1 MAKISNNT
9 SVREEASGGAPS
21 VSADEVVSGGF
32 RQESSGSGSGSGG
45 GSQFVFGRGEAPDSV
60 DEVTTPAPETH
71 EIPAAS
77 STAKSVQSDRSSV
90 NSGVVESNSEKQAQ
104 PQDSQRST
112 LQSGAIQTEHVATG
126 AGADTDTQDS
136 ASVLA
141 NLDLDSSGLTFASR
155 SVAVDPSLNQGP
167 DYSKKVKQRRAEGVP
182 SGDKVD
188 TKVAQRSR
196 ENLDRI
202 AQAAVGN
209 TDTTTR
215 DDILKGGNDAV
226 VKPKIG
232 NVAKGAVNA
241 ASSVLYNM
249 RTAHQERKVRKRE
262 TKQAVGAKLTP
273 GNFYGK
279 TTGYKT
285 IPLGYVGLGRAYL
298 EEALRY
304 PDSRIAE
311 FAMENYDID
320 MTQPGAID
328 QLAQACAAD
337 PKPVAVFKSP
347 NLAPQ
352 SSARLK
358 MLIVDGDLIEM
369 HPMTYKQFNAD
380 TDGDSATIS
389 CDQGTIRRCVDS
401 VDYLIDLAGDLMID
415 PDFFPRYIA
424 PGGIK
429 PDGIEEATLEA
440 IKSVVTSDDRLARLM
455 RDAYFAADADEFS
468 NAFEVFLSE
477 AHKKNRGALL
487 KMITD
492 AYSLLQGLRSDH
504 FGYTRPTLTD
514 AELMQFMPK
523 PQSAE
528 DRRLYDF
535 TGNAIALRE
544 SLQPGRGVANFQM
557 LRAMMHDYLGEPK
570 GTNPSYRFT
579 ANMAKPFTN
588 YSDRIRIG
596 SNYVDIP
603 ADEVVKC
610 TLRFIESAK
619 MSEALTLANRAK
631 LASELIKDLVRKEVG
646 SLPDGGSDNL
656 AWLNKFFVA
665 YQKIAPVV
673 NAANINVSVDYTSI
687 KSKGKTPQIT
697 WRAND
702 IARALRDIYGD
713 EITIAALLG
722 HDGLMDKD
730 PFGEGRANPRTAWRH
745 KGKQV
750 VRKSYGS
757 WTLNRFAKENKWFF
771 TSTESENAAKK
782 SIVTKDGYFEKDAM
796 FLVVQAMA
804 AMRTST
810 ASAYHTKVF
819 KGPSSVVSKTKDVLK
834 KLSQGDTAFEIVELV
849 NATDPDVF
857 AYFGMDF
864 YQGFI
869 ESKYGKAMLSGK
881 YDLGSIRLAMTTEQR
896 MSRIHRTV
904 QKRDKA
910 LADKGKLT
918 ESQIERLY
926 DDVIAE
932 ENILAS
938 ASWVWRAVI
947 LDSRM
952 YSRNEACR
960 PFKQFKEGTAPYPSM
975 FKNWSRLENI
985 ETLEEVLLDISL
997 SLDDKEM
1004 IVADC
1009 VRVYENFHGFQPYEV
1024 AEALERNEQSNYS
1037 VLPSTSTSVMAATNE
1052 FNRMYARWKDGSNA
1066 ASRWE
1071 SFISNNPITESEI
1084 EIALQDWADHP
1095 GAYNFIS
1102 PFVLADAMCAVL
1114 DKTFHQSEKGQQHV
1128 WTNALYS
1135 ALSIQRNG
1143 GQFSGV
1149 YMTDDRAIGLQPLD
1163 KVSPYD
1169 VICVLAGK
1177 KILHAY
1183 DLEGNIVRLSKDT
1196 LLKGRTY
1203 KQFFKDNP
1211 EITTYLRPHIVVT
1224 SEGGS
1229 AYLAGFS
1236 PHSKF
1241 FETYPTDIAGWWISE
1256 YMSDFMDDPSFAA
1269 LVALIT
1275 KTDGI
1280 TAAAQ
1285 RALYYINIIS
1295 LFVNLVAWAGGSAN
1309 VDDFCLTVL
1318 EKLNIITDRKD
1329 LTEEDSSSDEE
1340 MPKWLVLG
1348 RYGVDVGPAI
1358 EMYGTIKDRLGV
1370 WYPKLKNIPYHK
1382 LIEKEERSLK
1392 VETDLPSCYAYNDVR
1407 QELTGSKTEVSTG
1420 VNGIE
1425 TWNCAAPITSL
1436 DLEDSYADLGSI
1448 DDEAALAMLGSC
1460 MTSLGKTFAEFTPED
1475 IALLNSNEEIVV
1487 EVPAGLQSPDK
1498 SLNDASMVKQVPA
1511 VYSYLLVSRDQDAE
1525 ALNLKAKKSGDDG
1538 MFSVTKYSKYLTQ
1551 AELEG
1556 LEIPSSDY
1564 EVILGELQSLFDPEH
1579 PEESMFSIKLSL
1591 AKRLETINK
1600 LCKHEFVTLA
1610 DCMNIANL
1618 MIGVGE
1624 DGKLTLRSISMLATA
1639 IRNNLDYDLIDSG
1652 GREDIR
1658 VAALNAISK
1667 SGRVLF
1673 DLPDHLGFRE
1683 TGTWN
1688 SVTTLE
1694 RPRSSSV
1701 ELNYN
1706 LLQTLSEQ
1714 TGLPIAD
1721 KAIHK
1726 IRSDKEKDL
1735 DRIYSEYKMKSVLG
1749 ERGEYFIAGLEGVPP
1764 RCVGPQAVWYM
1775 DHTPTEEQRA
1785 IALAQGNT
1793 IIYTG
1798 RWLRG
1803 SSSLLFGF
1811 MGEHYVLPCFEQR
1824 LVDEYEYSNTGQ
1836 FSIFRRP
1843 ADNLVTLVEDSL
1855 NEYGLGDAGM
1865 QVFTALTDRLSVHWK
1880 DDTPVSL
1887 ARAFASTF
1895 QAFPDATFD
1904 YHLATEEEL
1913 QAIIEK
1919 HDTVMIDPGVA
1930 PGGTGAEEHWQMI
1943 MDACDRYVDTYR
1955 DQMDEFRPGGT
1966 LYDSKPG
1973 EVVSWATCI
1982 VNRNDGSK
1990 PLRVFAPIMLF
2001 DYKGT
2006 NGVSREFVPSDF
2018 HITSAEMEVQGDT
2031 PIHSF
2036 ANFTWEYSGNIT
2048 DHGVKFFEGIAA
2060 ANKFFVNLKRA
2071 IEGPTLADGTP
2082 VDACVAP
2089 ESTVSRRVGSNRRLG
2104 TLQTLMC
2111 LARKRGYNF
2120 AEVNNSFP
2128 GDPMFTSV
2136 DGEPESIKERLKH
2149 DYLSIAEWESVGVSG
2164 TPGATAADI
2173 SFNFSSDR
2181 RLDAW
2186 LKSECLKYAQN
2197 GGNPSDLLASQFD
2210 GRFTD
2215 IWWEFECMFQTTTA
2229 YQDGLMSFLNSMDG
2243 KLCASSTEDNT
2254 EGYLFRCMP
2263 PDGGFGTHCMAME
2276 IPRRRSDGTYFTS
2289 WENAYTSWSMFN
2301 FNDFTGAHR
2310 PNVNGFSDA
2319 LDAVASH
2326 ELSGRKAADPTWRQF
2341 LRFAMSTLGEFKQP
2355 QFGMDIIDLSK
2366 QDSEDE

>member
-9 SVREEASGGAPS
+9 SVREETSGGAPS
-21 VSADEVVSGGF
+21 VSADEVASGGF
-32 RQESSGSGSGSGG
+32 RQDSSGSGSGSGG
-45 GSQFVFGRGEAPDSV
+45 GSQFVFGRGNAPDSV
-60 DEVTTPAPETH
+60 NEVATPVSETH

-77 STAKSVQSDRSSV
+77 STAKSVQGDRPSV
-90 NSGVVESNSEKQAQ
+90 NREVVENGAEKQTQ
-104 PQDSQRST
+104 PQEPQQST
-112 LQSGAIQTEHVATG
+112 LQSGATQPEHVAVG
-126 AGADTDTQDS
+126 ASADSGAKDS
-136 ASVLA
+136 ASILA
-141 NLDLDSSGLTFASR
+141 NLDLDNTGLGFASR
-155 SVAVDPSLNQGP
+155 SVSVDPSLNQGP
-167 DYSKKVKQRRAEGVP
+167 DYSKKVKQRRAEGIP

-188 TKVAQRSR
+188 TKVTQRSR
-196 ENLDRI
+196 ENLDRM

-215 DDILKGGNDAV
+215 DDILKGGNNAAI
-226 VKPKIG
+226 KPKVG
-232 NVAKGAVNA
+232 NVAKGAVKA
-241 ASSVLYNM
+241 ASSALYSM

-262 TKQAVGAKLTP
+262 TKQAVGAKSTP

-279 TTGYKT
+279 TTAHKT
-285 IPLGYVGLGRAYL
+285 IPLGYVGLGRAYV

-304 PDSRIAE
+304 PDNRIAE
-311 FAMENYDID
+311 FVMENYDID

-328 QLAQACAAD
+328 QLAQACVAN

-347 NLAPQ
+347 DLAPQ
-352 SSARLK
+352 SSVKLK

-369 HPMTYKQFNAD
+369 HPMAYKQFNAD
-380 TDGDSATIS
+380 TDGDSATMS
-389 CDQGTIRRCVDS
+389 CVQNVINRCADS

-429 PDGIEEATLEA
+429 PDGLEEATLEA

-455 RDAYFAADADEFS
+455 RDAYFASNEDEFVDT
-468 NAFEVFLSE
+468 FKLFLSD
-477 AHKKNRGALL
+477 AHKKNRNGLL

-492 AYSLLQGLRSDH
+492 SYSLLQGLRNDH
-504 FGYTRPTLTD
+504 FGYARPSLTD

-523 PQSAE
+523 PRSAE

-535 TGNAIALRE
+535 TENAIALRE
-544 SLQPGRGVANFQM
+544 SFQSGRGVANFQM

-588 YSDRIRIG
+588 YSDKIRIG
-596 SNYVDIP
+596 SDYVDIP
-603 ADEVVKC
+603 TDEVVNC

-619 MSEALTLANRAK
+619 MSESLTLSNRAK
-631 LASELIKDLVRKEVG
+631 LASEFIKDLVRAEVG
-646 SLPDGGSDNL
+646 SLPDGSSDNL
-656 AWLNKFFVA
+656 AWLNRFFVA
-665 YQKIAPVV
+665 YQKIVPVV
-673 NAANINVSVDYTSI
+673 NAANINVSVDFTSI
-687 KSKGKTPQIT
+687 KSRGKTPQIT
-697 WRAND
+697 WKAND

-722 HDGLMDKD
+722 RDALMDKD
-730 PFGEGRANPRTAWRH
+730 PFGEGRANPRAAWRH

-771 TSTESENAAKK
+771 TSVESENAAKK

-819 KGPSSVVSKTKDVLK
+819 KGPNSVVSKTKDILE
-834 KLSQGDTAFEIVELV
+834 KLSRGDTSFELVELV

-869 ESKYGKAMLSGK
+869 ESKYGKAMLSNK

-896 MSRIHRTV
+896 MSRIHQAM
-904 QKRDKA
+904 QKRDKT

-952 YSRNEACR
+952 YARNEECR
-960 PFKQFKEGTAPYPSM
+960 PFKQFKEGTAPYSSM

-985 ETLEEVLLDISL
+985 ETLEEVLLDVSL
-997 SLDDKEM
+997 SLNDKEM

-1009 VRVYENFHGFQPYEV
+1009 VRIYENFHGFQPYEV

-1037 VLPSTSTSVMAATNE
+1037 VLPPTSTSVMAATNE
-1052 FNRMYARWKDGSNA
+1052 FNRMYARWKSGSNA
-1066 ASRWE
+1066 ASMWE
-1071 SFISNNPITESEI
+1071 RFIGSNHITESTI
-1084 EIALQDWADHP
+1084 ETTLRDWADHP
-1095 GAYNFIS
+1095 GAYAFVS
-1102 PFVLADAMCAVL
+1102 HFVLADAMCAIL

-1163 KVSPYD
+1163 KVSPHD

-1177 KILHAY
+1177 KVLHAY
-1183 DLEGNIVRLSKDT
+1183 DLEGNIIRLSKDT

-1203 KQFFKDNP
+1203 RQFFGDNP
-1211 EITTYLRPHIVVT
+1211 EVTTYLRKHAVVT
-1224 SEGGS
+1224 TEGGT
-1229 AYLAGFS
+1229 AYLAGVG
-1236 PHSKF
+1236 PY
-1241 FETYPTDIAGWWISE
+1241 FETSETSAGWFGE
-1256 YMSDFMDDPSFAA
+1256 YASDFMDDPSFAA

-1280 TAAAQ
+1280 TAASQ
-1285 RALYYINIIS
+1285 RVFYGENIMR
-1295 LFVNLVAWAGGSAN
+1295 LFVNLLIWAKKAIN
-1309 VDDFCLTVL
+1309 ADDFCLTAL

-1329 LTEEDSSSDEE
+1329 LAEEDSSSDEK

-1348 RYGVDVGPAI
+1348 NYGVDVGPAI
-1358 EMYGTIKDRLGV
+1358 DMYSTIRDRLSV
-1370 WYPKLKNIPYHK
+1370 WYPKLKDIPHNK
-1382 LIEKEERSLK
+1382 WMEKIKEGLK
-1392 VETDLPSCYAYNDVR
+1392 VETDLSSCYAYNDVR

-1448 DDEAALAMLGSC
+1448 DNEAALATFGSC

-1475 IALLNSNEEIVV
+1475 TALLDNGEEIVV
-1487 EVPAGLQSPDK
+1487 EVPAGFQSPDK
-1498 SLNDASMVKQVPA
+1498 SLNDASEVRQVPA
-1511 VYSYLLVSRDQDAE
+1511 VYSYLLISRDQDAE

-1551 AELEG
+1551 AELED

-1564 EVILGELQSLFDPEH
+1564 EIILGELQNLFDSEH
-1579 PEESMFSIKLSL
+1579 PEESIFSVRLSL
-1591 AKRLETINK
+1591 ARRLEAINK

-1624 DGKLTLRSISMLATA
+1624 DGRLILRSISMLATA
-1639 IRNNLDYDLIDSG
+1639 IRNNLNYDLIDSG
-1652 GREDIR
+1652 SREDVRI
-1658 VAALNAISK
+1658 AALDAVSK
-1667 SGRVLF
+1667 SGRVLY

-1688 SVTTLE
+1688 GVTTLE

-1701 ELNYN
+1701 ELNFN
-1706 LLQTLSEQ
+1706 LFQILSEQ
-1714 TGLPIAD
+1714 TGLPVAD
-1721 KAIHK
+1721 KKIHK
-1726 IRSDKEKDL
+1726 IKPDKEKDL
-1735 DRIYSEYKMKSVLG
+1735 DFVL
-1749 ERGEYFIAGLEGVPP
+1749 RGMFGKDSEYFIAGLEVVPP
-1764 RCVGPQAVWYM
+1764 KCVGPQAVWYM
-1775 DHTPTEEQRA
+1775 EQTPTEEQRA

-1793 IIYTG
+1793 IVYIG

-1803 SSSLLFGF
+1803 SSSLPSSVLDGS
-1811 MGEHYVLPCFEQR
+1811 YYILPCFEQR

-1836 FSIFRRP
+1836 FSVFRRP
-1843 ADNLVTLVEDSL
+1843 VDNLVTLVEDSL
-1855 NEYGLGDAGM
+1855 NEYSLGDAGM
-1865 QVFTALTDRLSVHWK
+1865 QVFSALTDRLSVHWK

-1904 YHLATEEEL
+1904 YHLATEKEL

-1919 HDTVMIDPGVA
+1919 RDTVMIDPGVA
-1930 PGGTGAEEHWQMI
+1930 PGGTGVEEHWRMM
-1943 MDACDRYVDTYR
+1943 MDACDRYVDAYR

-1973 EVVSWATCI
+1973 EVVSWAACI

-2006 NGVSREFVPSDF
+2006 NGVSQEFVPSDF
-2018 HITSAEMEVQGDT
+2018 RITSAEMEIQGDT

-2036 ANFTWEYSGNIT
+2036 ANFAWEYAGDIT
-2048 DHGVKFFEGIAA
+2048 DHGVKFFEGMAA
-2060 ANKFFVNLKRA
+2060 ANKFFVNLRRA
-2071 IEGPTLADGTP
+2071 VEGPTLADGTP

-2120 AEVNNSFP
+2120 AEAKGSFP
-2128 GDPMFTSV
+2128 GEPMFTNV
-2136 DGEPESIKERLKH
+2136 DGEAESIKERLKH

-2164 TPGATAADI
+2164 TPSTTAADI
-2173 SFNFSSDR
+2173 TFNFSSDR
-2181 RLDAW
+2181 KLDTW
-2186 LKSECLKYAQN
+2186 LKNECLKYAQN

-2210 GRFTD
+2210 DRFTD
-2215 IWWEFECMFQTTTA
+2215 VWWEFECMFQTTTA
-2229 YQDGLMSFLNSMDG
+2229 YQDGLMGFLNSMDD

-2289 WENAYTSWSMFN
+2289 WENVYTSWSMFN

-2326 ELSGRKAADPTWRQF
+2326 ELSGRKAANPTWRQF

-2355 QFGMDIIDLSK
+2355 QFGMDIINLSK
-2366 QDSEDE
+2366 HDSEEE